1 MAVQAGFSQIAAA
14 LADPAREAIVAA
26 LADGRA
32 LPASELAAA
41 AGVSPQSASAHLQ
54 RLVECGFLAALKQ
67 GRFRYYRLA
76 GEPAAEIIEA
86 LANFAQRAA
95 PRARRSRVA
104 SPELRFAR
112 CCYSH
117 LAGTLGVELST
128 LLQRRDYIR
137 MESDTAELTGSGRQW
152 AETHGFIA
160 SARRAAQP
168 DLRLCLDWTERRYH
182 LAGRIPSAILRVLLE
197 ERHLR
202 RGPQR
207 ILHLT
212 ASGRAWFAA
221 LAAPEKS

>member
-1 MAVQAGFSQIAAA
+1 VIAARKDIMAVQAGFSQIAAA
-14 LADPAREAIVAA
+14 LAD
-26 LADGRA
+26 GRA
-32 LPASELAAA
+32 LPAGELAAA

-54 RLVECGFLAALKQ
+54 RLVECGFLAVWKQ
-67 GRFRYYRLA
+67 GKFRYYRLA

-95 PRARRSRVA
+95 PRAPRCRAA
-104 SPELRFAR
+104 SPEFRFAR
-112 CCYSH
+112 CCCNH

-128 LLQRRDYIR
+128 LLQRRHYVR
-137 MESDTAELTGSGRQW
+137 MERDTAELTGSGRQW
-152 AETHGFIA
+152 ADTHGFIA
-160 SARRAAQP
+160 GARRAARP

-182 LAGRIPSAILRVLLE
+182 LAGSIPSTILHALLE
-197 ERHLR
+197 QGHLR

-221 LAAPEKS
+221 LAAPETS